1 MFGLS
6 KDERQKSEAIS
17 EGLDLVLRQL
27 NEAIYTTAD
36 ALDINQGGDKF
47 KQTRYLAVIFAF
59 ATALGV
65 RVGANSAIRDR
76 ALRDYFY
83 AFKDGK
89 ELLNIT
95 LYGNLYMK
103 HQKLMDKVAD
113 YCKLAELGHMSDE
126 LTMSLAQVYLMS

>member
-76 ALRDYFY
+76 
-83 AFKDGK
+83 
-89 ELLNIT
+89 T
-95 LYGNLYMK
+95 
-103 HQKLMDKVAD
+103 
-113 YCKLAELGHMSDE
+113 
-126 LTMSLAQVYLMS
+126 